1 MYQHQSQGPGREG
14 LLEGSHSI
22 TRLQGRTGRKRNEVA
37 TYSFHLQGQVGG
49 QLWAQLNKHPLSSI
63 FSMHPT
69 PQKEKKRVFLT
80 RVRKKGVILVV
91 AEEAEGRE
99 PHWGHASG
107 PSPSPATCASTAK
120 PIPGALR
127 DNRIWKIF
135 MRLHLSCSTQ
145 HILQNDVFV
154 ISNTLVNRVAQQP
167 WEWPAYP

>member
-91 AEEAEGRE
+91 AERLKAGNLTEV
-99 PHWGHASG
+99 
-107 PSPSPATCASTAK
+107 
-120 PIPGALR
+120 
-127 DNRIWKIF
+127 
-135 MRLHLSCSTQ
+135 MRLAPRQVQPLAHPQRSPFQELFGTTGSERYLWGYTYPVPHSTYCKMTCLLSP
-145 HILQNDVFV
+145 IL
-154 ISNTLVNRVAQQP
+154 
-167 WEWPAYP
+167 W